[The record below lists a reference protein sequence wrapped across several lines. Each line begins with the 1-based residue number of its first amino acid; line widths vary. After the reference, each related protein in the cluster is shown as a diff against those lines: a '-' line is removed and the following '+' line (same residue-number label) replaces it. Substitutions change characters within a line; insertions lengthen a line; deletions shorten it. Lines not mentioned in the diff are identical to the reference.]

1 MISKIVHN
9 IISVFVSSLCLFGV
23 SLIIWLFMKGS
34 GTSLKDVLFCIG
46 AAPIAI
52 FTVAQIGNFKSRG
65 DHFIQFSS
73 SAGNQSLQE
82 RAAQDMQDI
91 KSYFKSGAS
100 WFLAGLV
107 IWVGLFLT

>member
-1 MISKIVHN
+1 LISKIIHN
-9 IISVFVSSLCLFGV
+9 IISVLLSSFLLFGA

-46 AAPIAI
+46 AAPIVI
-52 FTVAQIGNFKSRG
+52 FAAGQIGNFKSRG
-65 DHFIQFSS
+65 DHTVQLSR
-73 SAGNQSLQE
+73 SAGNQSLHE

-91 KSYFKSGAS
+91 KSYFKSGLS

-107 IWVGLFLT
+107 IMVGLFLT